1 MLQFIRDQA
10 KGWVAW
16 LIVGLISI
24 PFALWGVNSYLTGPS
39 DIVVATVN
47 GEPIKQAEYQQAF
60 QQYRDRMRDTMGERF
75 DPAMF
80 DSLAVKQSVLD
91 GLIDQKLLLTA
102 SNKLG
107 QRISDSD
114 INRLIQSTPAF
125 QSEGRFDPERYRMM
139 LARVGLTPAGYEAQ
153 LRIDLLAQQLTNN
166 IQQSTL
172 VTQHSID
179 NILRLEK
186 QTRDIA
192 YGVVSAQSQLDQI
205 EVTEQEIRDF
215 YDANKINYMAPE
227 RIVVDYIELSVA
239 ELANVVEVDE
249 TLLQQFYVDNQD
261 QFIGPEQRRAS
272 HILIEGDEKEAL
284 EILAIIKQRLT
295 DGDDF
300 SALAMEFS
308 SDTGSASDGGDL
320 GLFQRGVM
328 DPAFE
333 EAVFSMTTIGDV
345 SEPVKTEFGFHLI
358 KLTAIEASE
367 GQSYSDARE
376 EIERLYRNQQ
386 AEELFYEQ
394 AELLADLSYENP
406 DNLDVTAEEL
416 SLTVKTTDAF
426 TRNGGTGITGD
437 KKVIDIAF
445 SEDVLNNDLNS
456 TVIELTKSH
465 LLVLHKNNYI
475 AASQLPFD
483 SISPAIKEQIRFER
497 ARDMARDK
505 GEEVMVQLKSGDS
518 AATLFDDANWH
529 DTQSYSR
536 TSSEVSN
543 QVLQQAFSLTKPSTD
558 SAQFTGFTASNGN
571 YIIVKVTAVHDGKPA
586 DASQEDRDGLQ
597 SYLVRSNGTSELQAF
612 IDSLKADADIEILVE
627 NL

>member
-10 KGWVAW
+10 QGWVAW
-16 LIVGLISI
+16 FIVGLISI

-47 GEPIKQAEYQQAF
+47 GEPIKQTEYQRAF
-60 QQYRDRMRDTMGERF
+60 QQYRDRMRETMGERF
-75 DPAMF
+75 DPALF
-80 DSLAVKQSVLD
+80 EGLAVKQSVLD

-114 INRLIQSTPAF
+114 INKLIQSTPAF
-125 QSEGRFDPERYRMM
+125 QRDGSFDPERYRMM

-153 LRIDLLAQQLTNN
+153 LRVDLLAQQLTNN

-172 VTQHSID
+172 VTQHGID

-192 YGVVSAQSQLDQI
+192 YGVVSAQSQLEQV
-205 EVTEQEIRDF
+205 EVTEQEIHEY
-215 YDANKINYMAPE
+215 YDVNKANYMAPE
-227 RIVVDYIELSVA
+227 RVTVDYIELSVD
-239 ELANVVEVDE
+239 ELAKTVEIDE
-249 TLLQQFYVDNQD
+249 TVLQQFYVDNQD
-261 QFIGPEQRRAS
+261 QFVGPEQRRAS

-284 EILAIIKQRLT
+284 ELLATINQRIEN
-295 DGDDF
+295 GEDF
-300 SALAMEFS
+300 AALAMEFS
-308 SDTGSASDGGDL
+308 GDTGSASKGGDL
-320 GLFQRGVM
+320 GLFQRDVM

-333 EAVFSMTTIGDV
+333 EAVFSMTTVGDV

-358 KLTAIEASE
+358 KLTGIEASE

-416 SLTVKTTDAF
+416 SLTIKTTDAF
-426 TRNGGTGITGD
+426 TRSGGTGIAGD

-465 LLVLHKNNYI
+465 LLVLHKNNYL

-505 GEEVMVQLKSGDS
+505 GKAIMAQLKSGDLVE
-518 AATLFDDANWH
+518 TLFDDKGWH
-529 DTQSYSR
+529 DAQPYSR

-543 QVLQQAFSLTKPSTD
+543 QVLQQAFSVAKPSID
-558 SAQFTGFTASNGN
+558 NAQFTGFTASNGN
-571 YIIVKVTAVHDGKPA
+571 YIVVKVTAVHDGNPA
-586 DASQEDRDGLQ
+586 EVSQEDRDGLQ
-597 SYLVRSNGTSELQAF
+597 SYLARSNGASELQAF
-612 IDSLKADADIEILVE
+612 IDSLKADADIEISVE